1 MLNLK
6 RAPSLLLRAPV
17 LNSTRVASLTLA
29 SRRQLP
35 FNRWINM
42 EAAGE
47 APKDK
52 VKSAKDGMVKA
63 QLPTQFEDF

>member
-1 MLNLK
+1 
-6 RAPSLLLRAPV
+6 
-17 LNSTRVASLTLA
+17 
-29 SRRQLP
+29 
-35 FNRWINM
+35 M